1 MSKSILIVDDEKNMI
16 ETLYIMLDKEGFVVD
31 SAVNGT
37 EALEKFKK
45 GRYDLVLT
53 DLKMP
58 ELNGIKLIEAI
69 TKFSDVPIIIM
80 TAYAT
85 KDEAIKALNLGA
97 LFFIEKPFKK
107 RELMNFI
114 NRSLKIE
121 DLIQENRELKANIS
135 QSTGLD
141 VIIGSSNKISTV
153 KELIR
158 KVAKTESTILIT
170 GESGTGKEVAARALH
185 AISHRAN
192 GPFVAVNCGA
202 IPTEL
207 LESELF
213 GHIKG
218 SFTGAVKDKVGLM
231 EMANGGTF
239 FLDEVGNT
247 APSTQ
252 IKILRAIQEREI
264 LPVGGQ
270 TAKKIDVRLIAATN
284 ENLEDSITRGE
295 FRKDLYYRL
304 NVININIPPL
314 RERREDIEL
323 LFMHFLKQKGHT
335 GNIAIEK
342 IPKDL
347 MEILI
352 NYSWPGNIRELENV
366 IERFVALSVGG
377 KIGVN
382 LLPDHIKNLKKSQL
396 ISDTP
401 NTPPSMDEIE
411 KAYIH
416 WVLTQHGGQKQ
427 KAAEVLGIGRSTL
440 DRKIEKYGLK

>member
-31 SAVNGT
+31 TAVNGA

-45 GRYDLVLT
+45 GKYDLVLT

-58 ELNGIKLIEAI
+58 DLDGIGLTEAI
-69 TKFSDVPIIIM
+69 TQLSDVPIIIM

-135 QSTGLD
+135 QSAGLD

-158 KVAKTESTILIT
+158 KVAKTESTVLIT

-185 AISHRAN
+185 ASSRRAN
-192 GPFVAVNCGA
+192 GPFVPINCGA

-231 EMANGGTF
+231 EIANGGTF

-295 FRKDLYYRL
+295 FRKG
-304 NVININIPPL
+304 PL
-314 RERREDIEL
+314 
-323 LFMHFLKQKGHT
+323 
-335 GNIAIEK
+335 
-342 IPKDL
+342 
-347 MEILI
+347 
-352 NYSWPGNIRELENV
+352 
-366 IERFVALSVGG
+366 LS
-377 KIGVN
+377 
-382 LLPDHIKNLKKSQL
+382 SQCHQYQH
-396 ISDTP
+396 
-401 NTPPSMDEIE
+401 PPSPGT
-411 KAYIH
+411 A
-416 WVLTQHGGQKQ
+416 
-427 KAAEVLGIGRSTL
+427 
-440 DRKIEKYGLK
+440 